1 MATTAQTLAKSL
13 KEQLKR
19 RGANEYHF
27 FKLIDDYCFL
37 YETKQKLM
45 EDIKKTGATISEY
58 NVKGFEVH
66 KTNPSIT
73 ELTKVNGAML
83 KILDLLDINPDN
95 NIADCEGNDDTGL

>member
-1 MATTAQTLAKSL
+1 MATTVQMLAKSL

-19 RGANEYHF
+19 RGADEYHF
-27 FKLIDDYCFL
+27 SKLVDDYCFL

-45 EDIKKTGATISEY
+45 EDIKKTGTTITEY

-66 KTNPSIT
+66 KTNPAIA
-73 ELTKVNGAML
+73 ELTKVSAAML

>member
-1 MATTAQTLAKSL
+1 MATISQLLAKSL

-27 FKLIDDYCFL
+27 FKLVDDYCFL

-45 EDIKKTGATISEY
+45 EDIKENGTTVTEH

-73 ELTKVNGAML
+73 ELTKVNASML
-83 KILDLLDINPDN
+83 KILDTLGIDPDN
-95 NIADCEGNDDTGL
+95 NIQKEDMADDTGL